1 MPTSY
6 AVLDSGILLATVQT
20 EAYTQH
26 AKTLLKRLSEQDIQF
41 AAPNLL
47 RYELVAVTR
56 KWVYR
61 ELATPEDAETALD
74 TLLSYPVELYF
85 DEALL
90 KRGYELATEHNRPT
104 AYDAQYLAVA
114 ERLSCE
120 FWSADE
126 RLFNAVK
133 DRFTSIRWLGNVEL
147 DDK

>member
-6 AVLDSGILLATVQT
+6 AVLDSGILLAAVQT
-20 EAYTQH
+20 ETYTAQ
-26 AKTLLKRLSEQDIQF
+26 AKALLKSLSEQNIQI
-41 AAPNLL
+41 AAPTLL

-61 ELATPEDAETALD
+61 ELATSEEAQNALN
-74 TLLSYPVELYF
+74 TLLNYPIELHF
-85 DEALL
+85 DKVLL
-90 KRGYELATEHNRPT
+90 KRGYELATEYKRPT

-114 ERLSCE
+114 EYLSCD

-133 DRFTSIRWLGNVEL
+133 DQFTSIRWLGNVEL
-147 DDK
+147 KEE

>member
-6 AVLDSGILLATVQT
+6 TVLDSGVLLATVQT
-20 EAYTQH
+20 EAHTRH
-26 AKTLLKRLSEQDIQF
+26 AKTLLKRLSEQDILLV
-41 AAPNLL
+41 APTLL

-61 ELATPEDAETALD
+61 ELATPEEAQTALN

-90 KRGYELATEHNRPT
+90 KRGYELATEYNRPT

-114 ERLSCE
+114 EHLSCE

-133 DRFTSIRWLGNVEL
+133 NRFASIRWLGNVDL
-147 DDK
+147 RP

>member
-6 AVLDSGILLATVQT
+6 AVLDSGILLAAVQT
-20 EAYTQH
+20 ETYTNQ
-26 AKTLLKRLSEQDIQF
+26 AKALLKSLSEENIQI
-41 AAPNLL
+41 AAPTLL

-61 ELATPEDAETALD
+61 ELATSEEAQNALN
-74 TLLSYPVELYF
+74 TLLNYPIELHF

-90 KRGYELATEHNRPT
+90 KRGYELATEYKRPT

-114 ERLSCE
+114 EHLSCD

-133 DRFTSIRWLGNVEL
+133 DKFTSIRWLGNVEL
-147 DDK
+147 KEE